1 MTQPIYLTIQS
12 NGTVVVQDHP
22 YALAGT
28 TAYSIRVLN
37 EQMRPLPSTGGGGT
51 ALYYLG
57 GMAMMMVAAA
67 TLFRKRK
74 EDRYPVD

>member
-22 YALAGT
+22 YARAGT
-28 TAYSIRVLN
+28 TAYSIQVFN
-37 EQMRPLPSTGGGGT
+37 EAQRPLPSTGGGGT

-57 GMAMMMVAAA
+57 GIAMMTAAA

-74 EDRYPVD
+74 EDRYPID